1 MWVFDIKTQTV
12 LVIVP
17 CRKNTVTGNNMK
29 KFLKGVIFRV
39 VLYMRIFNAGV
50 FIKAMEQIKVA

>member
-1 MWVFDIKTQTV
+1 MWVFDVKTQPV

-17 CRKNTVTGNNMK
+17 CRKSSVTGNNTK

-39 VLYMRIFNAGV
+39 VVYMRIFNAGV
-50 FIKAMEQIKVA
+50 FIKAMEQIKVS